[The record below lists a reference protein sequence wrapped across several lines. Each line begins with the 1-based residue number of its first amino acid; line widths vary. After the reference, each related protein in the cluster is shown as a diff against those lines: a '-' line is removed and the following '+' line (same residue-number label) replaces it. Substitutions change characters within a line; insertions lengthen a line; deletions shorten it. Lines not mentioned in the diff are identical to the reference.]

1 MKTAENMN
9 FSSARKQITIDNKR
23 LSYLDIGTGPVLL
36 FGHCYLWD
44 SKMWAPQIEHLSK
57 QYRCV
62 VPDLWGHGESDTLPE
77 STHSL
82 RDISQQMLQLMDS
95 LSIDNFSVIGLSV
108 GGMWGAEL
116 AIAAPSRVNALVM
129 MNCFIGY
136 EPEVARAKYYAM
148 LDIIKETQGV
158 PASLIEQIAPLY
170 FAKNLEQ
177 DNPELFD
184 TFKQSLADIDT
195 GRIESIC
202 RLGKII
208 FGRRDTMDD
217 IEQLISPCLIMTG
230 LEDTVRPVLESY
242 LMHDAIAG
250 SEFINIPKA
259 GHISSLEQ
267 PDFVNGELDKF
278 LAKHLT

>member
-1 MKTAENMN
+1 MN
-9 FSSARKQITIDNKR
+9 FSSARKQISLDNKN

-36 FGHCYLWD
+36 FGHSYLWD
-44 SKMWAPQIEHLSK
+44 AKMWAPQIEHLSK

-62 VPDLWGHGESDTLPE
+62 VPDLWGHGGSDTLPE

-95 LSIDNFSVIGLSV
+95 LSIDDFSVIGLSV

-116 AIAAPSRVNALVM
+116 ALIAPTRVKALVM

-136 EPEVARAKYYAM
+136 EPDVARAEYYAM
-148 LDIIKETQGV
+148 LDIIKETQGI

-170 FAKNLEQ
+170 FAKSVEQ
-177 DNPELFD
+177 DNPELFA
-184 TFKQSLADIDT
+184 TFKQSLAEIDT

-208 FGRRDTMDD
+208 FGRRDTLDD
-217 IEQLISPCLIMTG
+217 VDKLTLPCLIMTG

-250 SEFINIPKA
+250 SEFINIPHA

-267 PDFVNGELDKF
+267 PDFVNQQLSQF
-278 LAKHLT
+278 LAKHLAE

>member
-1 MKTAENMN
+1 MN

-36 FGHCYLWD
+36 FGHSYLWN

-95 LSIDNFSVIGLSV
+95 LSIDDFSVIGLSA

-116 AIAAPSRVNALVM
+116 ALAAPTRVKALVM

-170 FAKNLEQ
+170 FAKNVEQ
-177 DNPELFD
+177 DNPELFN

-217 IEQLISPCLIMTG
+217 IDKLISPCLIMTG

-242 LMHDAIAG
+242 LMHDAIDG

-267 PDFVNGELDKF
+267 PDFVNSELDKF
-278 LAKHLT
+278 LAKHVK